1 MITSMHP
8 QWLRKCADNGTI
20 KSYKTPSG
28 HRRFLYED
36 LQRAHTN
43 ESIENIDD
51 AETRGTRSH
60 QKVNRR
66 KSRVVARIHYI
77 YVRAATPEAA
87 QEQIQ
92 YILATNERLGGS
104 EAVAKASNHV
114 IVSDVGMGSGAFT
127 KHNKGIATLIDASLR
142 GMVGEVVVA
151 HRDRL
156 DRSGYNML
164 QFIIHKAGGKIIS
177 LDADAYRST
186 EIELAEEVLS
196 ILPHYKYKPL
206 SAAPSVPSVPSAA
219 TGTDESS
226 MVVPKKPRGRPPRQS
241 RETLDSRTGIET

>member
-1 MITSMHP
+1 
-8 QWLRKCADNGTI
+8 
-20 KSYKTPSG
+20 
-28 HRRFLYED
+28 
-36 LQRAHTN
+36 
-43 ESIENIDD
+43 
-51 AETRGTRSH
+51 
-60 QKVNRR
+60 
-66 KSRVVARIHYI
+66 VVARIHYI
-77 YVRAATPEAA
+77 YVRAATSEAA

-92 YILATNERLGGS
+92 YILATNAS
-104 EAVAKASNHV
+104 ASNHV

-206 SAAPSVPSVPSAA
+206 NAAPSVPSVPSAA
-219 TGTDESS
+219 TGTNGTDESS
-226 MVVPKKPRGRPPRQS
+226 TVVPKKPRGRPPRQS
-241 RETLDSRTGIET
+241 RETVGVDHKGEA